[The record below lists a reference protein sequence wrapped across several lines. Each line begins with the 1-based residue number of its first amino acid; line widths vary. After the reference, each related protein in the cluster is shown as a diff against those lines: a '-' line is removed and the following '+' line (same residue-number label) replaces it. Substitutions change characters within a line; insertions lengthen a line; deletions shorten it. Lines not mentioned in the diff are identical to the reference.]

1 MAETIPGGYYHEL
14 NQKGEV
20 VRAHNANGEELE
32 ILSDDQRKKL
42 AEEGRAAP
50 LKGKKDEDADAKA
63 EQQAAA
69 SRSNAGKGGKK

>member
-1 MAETIPGGYYHEL
+1 MADEIKGGYYHEL

-20 VRAHNANGEELE
+20 VRAHNANGEEVE
-32 ILSDDQRKKL
+32 ILSDDAQKQH
-42 AEEGRAAP
+42 AENGTAAP

-69 SRSNAGKGGKK
+69 SKGKSGKK